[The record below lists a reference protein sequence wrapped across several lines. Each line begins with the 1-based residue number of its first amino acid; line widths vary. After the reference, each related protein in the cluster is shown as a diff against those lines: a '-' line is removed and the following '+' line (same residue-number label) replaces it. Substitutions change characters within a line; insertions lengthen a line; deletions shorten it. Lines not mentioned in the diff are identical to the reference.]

1 MEEEHV
7 TVAEQYPENSFER
20 LFGTSRGKHHQ
31 GVPGVCVGTRL
42 LPNGASTFA
51 TNQAKLMKRYA
62 VQVSSSCLHNTH
74 LETTHTVS
82 SEPGFS
88 IDVDLLLM
96 KNNMS
101 SCLEHQKLVIL
112 LLDEMYIRE
121 DLVYD
126 KHSGNLTGITHLGS
140 VSNHLLASE
149 HDGHNVRRLAKT
161 MMVFMV

>member
-1 MEEEHV
+1 MCWHPGIIKWCLYLRYQSSKAYE
-7 TVAEQYPENSFER
+7 TVRS
-20 LFGTSRGKHHQ
+20 S
-31 GVPGVCVGTRL
+31 GVIK
-42 LPNGASTFA
+42 LPSQRT
-51 TNQAKLMKRYA
+51 LRDY
-62 VQVSSSCLHNTH
+62 SHC
-74 LETTHTVS
+74 VS

-112 LLDEMYIRE
+112 LLDEMYIHE